1 MCFSVAAVVLIVVVI
16 VLLLLLLLLLFFVVV
31 VVVILVVSIVL
42 VVVIVVFIVA
52 VIVVVIVVVVLA
64 IVVDISLWRCKLS
77 ISFLAVLCKSW
88 NQTPV
93 RLLMEDE
100 RYFMRVT
107 SCSSRSDSI
116 VMLFPLFPPEHLLVT
131 SMIYGGFRLNNE

>member
-16 VLLLLLLLLLFFVVV
+16 VLLLLLLLFFVVV
-31 VVVILVVSIVL
+31 VVVILVSIIL
-42 VVVIVVFIVA
+42 VVVIVVVIVA

-100 RYFMRVT
+100 RYFMHVT

>member
-31 VVVILVVSIVL
+31 VVVILVVSIIL
-42 VVVIVVFIVA
+42 VVIVVVIVA

-93 RLLMEDE
+93 RLLMEDK

-107 SCSSRSDSI
+107 SCSSRSDPI